1 MHRLQRFK
9 KSLSHAVRGL
19 KYVIIHEKN
28 FQNEVVVGLLV
39 IIAMIYFRVTRGE
52 AIVLFLV
59 IAEVLVMELFNTV
72 VERVVDILKPR
83 IHPYARLI
91 KDLMAASVL
100 LASVLAS
107 HHRTDHF
114 CSIHH
119 QKIINFFC
127 NTQSIFIVFKPL
139 ITV

>member
-1 MHRLQRFK
+1 MHRLKRLQRSF
-9 KSLSHAVRGL
+9 SHAIRGL

-28 FQNEVVVGLLV
+28 FQNEVIIAILV
-39 IIAMIYFRVTRGE
+39 IAAMVYFRVTRAE

-59 IAEVLVMELFNTV
+59 ISSVLVMELFNTV

-100 LASVLAS
+100 LASVLAVV
-107 HHRTDHF
+107 
-114 CSIHH
+114 IGLL
-119 QKIINFFC
+119 
-127 NTQSIFIVFKPL
+127 IFLPYIFKK
-139 ITV
+139 